1 MHSYK
6 GKVHKKIDMYLR
18 IIQNMYMCSQ
28 TIIKWVVFSNLK
40 LLRHGYK
47 LQVANNGD
55 HLGMGKE
62 KGQINSL
69 YIHRYGKRRR
79 ANKQSVY
86 SYVVGII

>member
-1 MHSYK
+1 CIWVL
-6 GKVHKKIDMYLR
+6 GGDPWCPALNLR

-55 HLGMGKE
+55 HPVCCKVTDSAFVNILTL
-62 KGQINSL
+62 IRS
-69 YIHRYGKRRR
+69 
-79 ANKQSVY
+79 AN
-86 SYVVGII
+86 